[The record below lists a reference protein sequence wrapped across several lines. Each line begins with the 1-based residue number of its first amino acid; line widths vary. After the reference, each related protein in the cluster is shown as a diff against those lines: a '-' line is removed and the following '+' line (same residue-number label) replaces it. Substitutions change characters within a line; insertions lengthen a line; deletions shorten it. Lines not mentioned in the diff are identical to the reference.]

1 MTVSSGT
8 CRVQGPRCWKRVGE
22 ENPLIVGVTGCE
34 SQVRTR
40 AVHAHKKTW
49 HFTKARRRKSH
60 GKHHPYIPGWLWSDY
75 GNGMSRQPSKC
86 LRIALT
92 LESLHTSIVIWTYV
106 SWLPARMD
114 KSSWPPPPNKK
125 GVERPQIFTYWKSPG
140 HNSNY
145 STGKKWEHL
154 VN

>member
-86 LRIALT
+86 LRIVLT

-114 KSSWPPPPNKK
+114 KSSCPPQKQA
-125 GVERPQIFTYWKSPG
+125 GRWKAPDFHILKISRTQFKITRQAKSG
-140 HNSNY
+140 NI
-145 STGKKWEHL
+145 
-154 VN
+154 